1 MSTILS
7 LKKLNSFQ
15 RIILGFLSVILIGSF
30 LLMLPFSSKG
40 SNWTSFGN
48 ALFTSTS
55 AVCVTGLVVRDTAT
69 YWSQFGQAVILLLIQ
84 IGGLGIISVA
94 AVIAS
99 LSGRKISLLQ
109 RSALQDCIS
118 AHEIGDVVMMT
129 TFIFKVAFVIEF
141 LGMIAML
148 PVFCSDYGARGIWM
162 AFFHSISAFC
172 NAGFDIMGHGTNT
185 FVSLTRYSSNVI
197 ISLTISLLIITG
209 GIGFLVWSD
218 IIRHKYHLKRYKMQ
232 SKVIIVTT
240 AFLIVVPTIIFAF
253 SDFSSYPL
261 KKRLCL
267 SFFQAVTPRTAG
279 FNTANL
285 TAMSSIGRSLI
296 IILMLIGGS
305 PGSTAGGMK
314 TTTIAVL
321 FSNAISVFRRKKS
334 AKFFG
339 RRIDDS
345 TIKDASTIMIM
356 YICIP
361 LTGAFIISG
370 IEGLPIG
377 DCLYE
382 TASALGTVGL
392 SLGLTP
398 SLGHISH
405 LILIMM
411 MFWGR
416 VGGLTLMFAALSKK
430 TSEVSQYPVEK
441 INVG

>member
-1 MSTILS
+1 
-7 LKKLNSFQ
+7 
-15 RIILGFLSVILIGSF
+15 
-30 LLMLPFSSKG
+30 
-40 SNWTSFGN
+40 
-48 ALFTSTS
+48 
-55 AVCVTGLVVRDTAT
+55 
-69 YWSQFGQAVILLLIQ
+69 
-84 IGGLGIISVA
+84 
-94 AVIAS
+94 
-99 LSGRKISLLQ
+99 
-109 RSALQDCIS
+109 
-118 AHEIGDVVMMT
+118 MT